1 MLMPES
7 VTPTQPT
14 RPGSPSRS
22 MIRDLSM
29 VAALTLLSLFATSYL
44 QLDEWL
50 YARTRRWEL
59 FQIDELPV
67 TFIVLTLGLMWFSS
81 RRHRQTRLELAAREQ
96 AEARLAGAL
105 AVNRELA
112 QRHIRAEED
121 ERKHLA
127 RELHDELGQYLNAIK
142 LDAVAIRDGAR
153 DAVLASKAAGA
164 IIQSVDH
171 VHAAVSGMIRRLRPV
186 GLDELG
192 LAAAVESL
200 VDQWRARLPGVQFS
214 LVFGGEIDGL
224 GEPLNLA
231 LYRLIQEGVTNCSR
245 HAAAEH
251 VEISLRRV
259 IRGSANEVMLSVQD
273 DGRGADLAAKTSGF
287 GLNGMRERVEML
299 GGRFAVASEPGAGLR
314 FEVHLPVPRT
324 AS

>member
-1 MLMPES
+1 MSES
-7 VTPTQPT
+7 ATPPLT
-14 RPGSPSRS
+14 RGSPSRGL
-22 MIRDLSM
+22 IRDLAI
-29 VAALTLLSLFATSYL
+29 VIGLTLASIVATSYFE
-44 QLDEWL
+44 LDEWL

-96 AEARLAGAL
+96 AEVRLARAL
-105 AVNRELA
+105 AVNRELV

-142 LDAVAIRDGAR
+142 LDAVAIRDGGR
-153 DAVLASKAAGA
+153 NEGLASSAAGT

-214 LVFGGEIDGL
+214 LAFSGMLDGL
-224 GEPLNLA
+224 GEQINLT
-231 LYRLIQEGVTNCSR
+231 LYRLIQEGLTNCSR
-245 HAAAEH
+245 HAGAGH
-251 VEISLRRV
+251 LEISLQ
-259 IRGSANEVMLSVQD
+259 RGKAEVGDEVVLSVQD
-273 DGRGADLAAKTSGF
+273 DGRGADLGAKTSGF
-287 GLNGMRERVEML
+287 GLSGMRERVEML
-299 GGRFAVASEPGAGLR
+299 GGRFLVASEPGAGMR
-314 FEVHLPVPRT
+314 FEAHLPVAERV
-324 AS
+324 A